1 MPPPCDSSRL
11 HIPLPL
17 VVELAL
23 ALSAGALSLPFLMAW
38 RSVVL
43 PAVCAWT
50 FASEFRLPG
59 WSLSESSSIFDVGM
73 VISGAVMSEAV
84 VDGLVCVGV

>member
-1 MPPPCDSSRL
+1 M
-11 HIPLPL
+11 LP
-17 VVELAL
+17 V
-23 ALSAGALSLPFLMAW
+23 
-38 RSVVL
+38 
-43 PAVCAWT
+43 VCAWT